1 MTKKSNTG
9 FKRIIKAAGFS
20 WQGFTSSFKSEAA
33 FRQEV
38 FMAAILIP
46 LAFYLDVSQVERILM
61 ISAVVLVMVVE
72 LINTAIEAVVDR
84 IGSEHHELSGMAKDV
99 GSAAVLIC
107 LILAGY
113 VWLEIL
119 FL

>member
-1 MTKKSNTG
+1 
-9 FKRIIKAAGFS
+9 
-20 WQGFTSSFKSEAA
+20 
-33 FRQEV
+33 
-38 FMAAILIP
+38 
-46 LAFYLDVSQVERILM
+46 M

>member
-1 MTKKSNTG
+1 MTKKSSTG
-9 FKRIIKAAGFS
+9 FKRIVKAAGFS
-20 WQGFTSSFKSEAA
+20 WQGITSSFKNEAA

-38 FMAAILIP
+38 LLAAVLIP

-61 ISAVVLVMVVE
+61 ISAIVLVMVVE

-99 GSAAVLIC
+99 GSSAVFIC
-107 LILAGY
+107 LVLAGY

>member
-9 FKRIIKAAGFS
+9 FKRIIKASGFS
-20 WQGFTSSFKSEAA
+20 WQGLTSSFKGEAA